1 MVESPSFYIAIT
13 VIIYYFA
20 LKVSNRYK
28 HPLTNPTLLAG
39 IIIYILLLVLKI
51 PIEKYSIG
59 GNTLQWFLGPAT
71 VALGVT
77 LYKQWDQVKVNFK
90 AILAGV
96 FAGSLIGIVST
107 ILLVK
112 ALGGSR
118 EIAVTLAPK
127 SVTTP
132 IAIEI
137 SRMIGGFP
145 PITAGAVIITGLL
158 GAVFGPEILKLVGVK
173 NPIAIGIAIGTSAHG
188 LGTSRA
194 VEEGEVEGAMSGLSI
209 GFAGVIT
216 AFIIAFLVRVLL

>member
-13 VIIYYFA
+13 VVIYY
-20 LKVSNRYK
+20 LSLMVSNRYK

-59 GNTLQWFLGPAT
+59 GNTVQWFLGPAT

-96 FAGSLIGIVST
+96 FAGSFVGIAST